1 VAEAVVDRRAA
12 ERQLREHTSPRA
24 AVLELIVV
32 GVGALMVSLSQSLLV
47 PVLPIL
53 PLKLHTS
60 PGNVEWLLT
69 STLLVGAVAV
79 PLFGRLGDMFG
90 KRLML
95 MVALTAL
102 AAGSLLDAVT
112 SNVALLIL
120 GRAIQGASLS
130 AIPLG
135 ISLLS
140 SVLPRE
146 RVRSAIA
153 LVSAMLGVG
162 GALGLPLAGLVGEHS
177 DFHVLFWITAV
188 AGAAALVATVA
199 FVRESPSRTGGRV
212 DTVGAV
218 LLSGGL
224 VALLLPLAQGSSWG
238 WTSTRTLG
246 LLILAVVVLA
256 VFVVVQRR
264 VPAALVD
271 IAAMARRPIV
281 LTNLASL
288 LFGFALF
295 ASLIGTASFVEAPR
309 ASGYGFGSS
318 IVVGGLCLLP
328 SGLLML
334 LLAPVA
340 ARLIGWWGPH
350 RTLAVGALVVA
361 AGWVLRI
368 VATGS
373 LWEVVI
379 GSTIIG
385 GGTGIGYAAMPTLIN
400 RNTPPS
406 EIASAN
412 GLNSLSRS
420 LGSSLAS
427 AIGGSL
433 LTANT
438 IVLSGFALP
447 SLGAYRALF
456 AVCGA
461 AAAAAAVA
469 ALFISPGEQD
479 G

>member
-1 VAEAVVDRRAA
+1 VAEVVVERRAA
-12 ERQLREHTSPRA
+12 ERELREHTSPGA
-24 AVLELIVV
+24 ARLELVVV

-47 PVLPIL
+47 PVLPVL
-53 PLKLHTS
+53 PQKLHTS

-95 MVALTAL
+95 MVALGTL
-102 AAGSLLDAVT
+102 AVGSLLDAVT

-140 SVLPRE
+140 SILPRE

-162 GALGLPLAGLVGEHS
+162 GALGLPLAGLVGEHA
-177 DFHVLFWITAV
+177 DFHLLFWITTV
-188 AGAAALVATVA
+188 AGAAALFATVA
-199 FVRESPSRTGGRV
+199 FVRESPSRTGGRI
-212 DTVGAV
+212 DALGAV
-218 LLSGGL
+218 LLTGGL

-238 WTSTRTLG
+238 WTSIRTIV
-246 LLILAVVVLA
+246 LLVLA
-256 VFVVVQRR
+256 VLVLVTFVVVERR
-264 VPAALVD
+264 KSAALVD
-271 IAAMARRPIV
+271 IAAMSRRPIV

-328 SGLLML
+328 SGVLML

-340 ARLIGWWGPH
+340 ARLIGRLGPH
-350 RTLAVGALVVA
+350 RTLALGALAVA
-361 AGWVLRI
+361 AGWLLRV

-373 LWEVVI
+373 VWEVVI

-400 RNTPPS
+400 RNTPVS
-406 EIASAN
+406 EIAAAN

-433 LTANT
+433 LTAST
-438 IVLSGFALP
+438 IVLGGFELP

-456 AVCGA
+456 AICGG
-461 AAAAAAVA
+461 AAVA
-469 ALFISPGEQD
+469 AAVIALFIPPGEQD